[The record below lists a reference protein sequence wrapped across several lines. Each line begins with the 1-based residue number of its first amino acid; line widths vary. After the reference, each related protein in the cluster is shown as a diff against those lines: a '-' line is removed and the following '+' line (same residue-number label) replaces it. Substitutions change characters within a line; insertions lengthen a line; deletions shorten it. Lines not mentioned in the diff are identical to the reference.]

1 MEAFTQDVRYGIR
14 MLRRTPGPT
23 AIAVLTLALG
33 IGANTGIFSLVNAVL
48 LRPLPYPEPGQL
60 VRVFGAFPAQP
71 HFPMAVAD
79 FYDYRQRTSVF
90 SSSALYA
97 ERDLDLTLGDRPEH
111 LSGMG
116 VTHEYFRVLGYHPS
130 IGRDFDEKEEY
141 KDNNHVVILS
151 DRFWRTHFQ
160 ADPSIVGRTLQL
172 SGEPFTVVGV
182 MPPGVQHV
190 GGDYHTPLHGD
201 TVDFWWPLATQ
212 PHKPDGCDRGCH
224 YLNMVA
230 RLKPGITVSAAS
242 AAMNSVADQ
251 FARELP
257 DYNGHALII
266 PLKEEIVGRARL
278 LLTVLMGAV
287 GFLLLI
293 ACVNVAN
300 LALARATSRYREI
313 AIRSV
318 LGAAGLRIIRQLLTE
333 SLLLAFLGCA
343 FGLLLAELGVRGLV
357 ALSPEKLPRLQ
368 LVHIDTPLLLFAAV
382 VTVLTALLFGLAPAL
397 AVIRT
402 NVNESLKDGDRGSTS
417 GGTRGRLC
425 NALVTAEIAIALV
438 LLTGAGLLLRTFLN
452 LQSLEP
458 GFNPAGVLTFHT
470 QLPAKRYPNPE
481 SQIHFYQSLAARL
494 RTLPG
499 VQHVGIGSDIPWT
512 GYDENASFDI
522 PGLPKDPN
530 HSPEAR
536 YHYASPDYFR
546 ALGIP
551 LLGGRFFTATDDPKA
566 PTVMIINDA
575 FANRYFPGQN
585 PVGKILDFSGW
596 GFKQITIV
604 GVIGDVKDTPDAP
617 AAKPAFYWDD
627 WQFTGFGD
635 ERIVTLR
642 ASSNLNSLAAA
653 LPKEILAL
661 DRDLPITDVKTMD
674 EVGAHAIST
683 AKFTVLLVGTF
694 AGLAL
699 ILAAIGIFG
708 VVSYSVTQRTHEIG
722 VRMALGASQQNVL
735 GMILKQGARLAALG
749 VGIGLFAAFALTRAL
764 HGLLYQVS
772 ASDPWTF
779 AAVALVLVTIAL
791 LACYIPSRRALR
803 VDPLVALRYE

>member
-1 MEAFTQDVRYGIR
+1 MEALTQDIRYGIR

-60 VRVFGAFPAQP
+60 VRVFSVWPAQP

-97 ERDLDLTLGDRPEH
+97 QRDLDLTLSDRPEH

-116 VTHEYFRVLGYHPS
+116 VTHEYFRVLGYHPAL
-130 IGRDFDEKEEY
+130 GRDFDEKEEY
-141 KDNNHVVILS
+141 KNNDHVVILS

-160 ADPSIVGRTLQL
+160 ADPGIVGQTLQL
-172 SGEPFTVVGV
+172 SGDSFTVIGI

-190 GGDYHTPLHGD
+190 GGDFHTPGHGD
-201 TVDFWWPLATQ
+201 TVDFWWPLALQ

-230 RLKPGITVSAAS
+230 RLKPGITPAAAS
-242 AAMNSVADQ
+242 AAMNSVAEQ
-251 FARELP
+251 LGHELP
-257 DYNGHALII
+257 DYNGHALIV

-278 LLTVLMGAV
+278 MLTVLMGAV

-293 ACVNVAN
+293 ACVTVAN

-343 FGLLLAELGVRGLV
+343 FGLLFAELGVRGLV
-357 ALSPEKLPRLQ
+357 AFSPDNLPRLN
-368 LVHIDTPLLLFAAV
+368 LVHIDTPVLLFAALI
-382 VTVLTALLFGLAPAL
+382 TVLTALLFGLAPAL
-397 AVIRT
+397 AVLKA
-402 NVNESLKDGDRGSTS
+402 NANESLKDGDRGATS
-417 GGTRGRLC
+417 GGTRGRLR
-425 NALVTAEIAIALV
+425 NILVTAEIALALV
-438 LLTGAGLLLRTFLN
+438 LLTGAGLLLRTFVN
-452 LQSLEP
+452 LQHLDP
-458 GFNPAGVLTFHT
+458 GFNPDHALTFHI
-470 QLPAKRYPNPE
+470 QLPGKRYPDDA

-494 RTLPG
+494 QSLPG
-499 VQHVGIGSDIPWT
+499 VQSVGIGSDIPWP
-512 GYDENASFDI
+512 GYDENSFFEI
-522 PGLPKDPN
+522 PGLPADPN

-551 LLGGRFFTATDDPKA
+551 LLSGRFFDLTDDSKA
-566 PTVMIINDA
+566 PHVVIVSAA
-575 FANRYFPGQN
+575 FAQRFFPGQDA
-585 PVGKILDFSGW
+585 VGKRINLW
-596 GFKQITIV
+596 GFKDTRIV
-604 GVIGDVKDTPDAP
+604 GIIGDVKDTPDAP
-617 AAKPAFYWDD
+617 AAKPAFYWAD
-627 WQFTGFGD
+627 WQFLDGN

-642 ASSNLNSLAAA
+642 ATSNLNSLAAA

-661 DRDLPITDVKTMD
+661 DKDLPITDVQTMD
-674 EVGAHAIST
+674 EVGVHAVST
-683 AKFTVLLVGTF
+683 SKFTLLLVGTF

-699 ILAAIGIFG
+699 VLAAIGIFG

-722 VRMALGASQQNVL
+722 IRMALGASHENVL
-735 GMILKQGARLAALG
+735 GMILSQGARLAALG
-749 VGIGLFAAFALTRAL
+749 VSTGLLAAFALTRAL
-764 HGLLYQVS
+764 RGLLYQVS

-779 AAVALVLVTIAL
+779 AAVALVLVAVAL
-791 LACYIPSRRALR
+791 TACYIPARRAVQ

>member
-60 VRVFGAFPAQP
+60 VRVFDVFPTQP

-97 ERDLDLTLGDRPEH
+97 ERDLDLTLSDRPEH

-116 VTHEYFRVLGYHPS
+116 VTHEYFRVLGYHP
-130 IGRDFDEKEEY
+130 ILGRDFDEKEEY
-141 KDNNHVVILS
+141 KNNNHVVILS
-151 DRFWRTHFQ
+151 DRLWRTHFQ
-160 ADPSIVGRTLQL
+160 ADPAIVGRTLQL
-172 SGEPFTVVGV
+172 SGEPFTVIGV

-190 GGDYHTPLHGD
+190 GGDFHTPAHGD
-201 TVDFWWPLATQ
+201 TVDFWWPLAIQ

-230 RLKPGITVSAAS
+230 RLKPGVTVSAAS
-242 AAMNSVADQ
+242 AAMNSIAKQ

-257 DYNGHALII
+257 DYNGHVLIV

-278 LLTVLMGAV
+278 MLTVLMGAV

-343 FGLLLAELGVRGLV
+343 FGLLFAELGVRGLV

-368 LVHIDTPLLLFAAV
+368 LVHIDTPVLFFAAAI
-382 VTVLTALLFGLAPAL
+382 TVLTALLFGLAPAL
-397 AVIRT
+397 AVVKT
-402 NVNESLKDGDRGSTS
+402 NANESLKDGDRGSTS
-417 GGTRGRLC
+417 GGTRGHLRG
-425 NALVTAEIAIALV
+425 ALITAEIALALV
-438 LLTGAGLLLRTFLN
+438 LLTGAGLLLRTFIN
-452 LQSLEP
+452 LQHLDP
-458 GFNPAGVLTFHT
+458 GFNPTSALTFHI
-470 QLPAKRYPNPE
+470 QLPNKRYPNPD
-481 SQIHFYQSLAARL
+481 SQIHFYQSLVARL
-494 RTLPG
+494 QALPG
-499 VQHVGIGSDIPWT
+499 VQYVGIGSDIPWT
-512 GYDENASFDI
+512 GYDENSSFDI
-522 PGLPKDPN
+522 PGAPTDPN

-536 YHYASPDYFR
+536 YHFASPDYFR

-551 LLGGRFFTATDDPKA
+551 LLSGRFFQLSDDPKA
-566 PTVMIINDA
+566 PHVVIVNAA
-575 FANRYFPGQN
+575 FAQRFFPGQDA
-585 PVGKILDFSGW
+585 VGKRLDIW
-596 GFKQITIV
+596 GFKGTIIV

-617 AAKPAFYWDD
+617 ATKPAFYWAD
-627 WQFTGFGD
+627 WQFLDGA

-642 ASSNLNSLAAA
+642 ATSDLNSLAAA
-653 LPKEILAL
+653 LPKEVLAL
-661 DRDLPITDVKTMD
+661 DKDLPITDLKTMD

-683 AKFTVLLVGTF
+683 ARFTVLLVGTF

-699 ILAAIGIFG
+699 LLAAIGIFG

-749 VGIGLFAAFALTRAL
+749 VCIGLVAGFALTRAL
-764 HGLLYQVS
+764 RGLLYHVS

-779 AAVALVLVTIAL
+779 VTVSLVLVAIAL
-791 LACYIPSRRALR
+791 LACYVPARRALR
-803 VDPLVALRYE
+803 VDPLVALRHE

>member
-14 MLRRTPGPT
+14 MLRRSPGPT
-23 AIAVLTLALG
+23 AVAVLTLALG

-60 VRVFGAFPAQP
+60 VRVFSVWPVQP
-71 HFPMAVAD
+71 HFPMAIAD

-97 ERDLDLTLGDRPEH
+97 ERDLDLTLRDRPEH

-116 VTHEYFRVLGYHPS
+116 VTHEYFRVLGYHPTL
-130 IGRDFDEKEEY
+130 GRDFDEKEEY
-141 KDNNHVVILS
+141 KNNNHVVILS

-160 ADPSIVGRTLQL
+160 SDPGIVGQTLQL
-172 SGEPFTVVGV
+172 SGEPFTVIGV

-190 GGDYHTPLHGD
+190 GGDFHTPAHGD
-201 TVDFWWPLATQ
+201 TVDFWWPLALQ

-224 YLNMVA
+224 YLNMIA
-230 RLKPGITVSAAS
+230 RLKPGISPAAAS
-242 AAMNSVADQ
+242 SAMNSVAEQ
-251 FARELP
+251 LGHELP
-257 DYNGHALII
+257 DYNGHALIV

-278 LLTVLMGAV
+278 MLTVLMGAV

-343 FGLLLAELGVRGLV
+343 FGLLFAELGLRGLV
-357 ALSPEKLPRLQ
+357 ALSPENLPRLQ
-368 LVHIDTPLLLFAAV
+368 LVHIDTPVLLFAAFL
-382 VTVLTALLFGLAPAL
+382 TLLTALLFGLAPAL
-397 AVIRT
+397 AVAKT
-402 NVNESLKDGDRGSTS
+402 NANESLKDGDRGATS
-417 GGTRGRLC
+417 GGTRGRLR
-425 NALVTAEIAIALV
+425 NILVTAEISLALV
-438 LLTGAGLLLRTFLN
+438 LLTGAGLLLRTFVN
-452 LQSLEP
+452 LQHLDP
-458 GFNPAGVLTFHT
+458 GFNPDHALTFHI
-470 QLPAKRYPNPE
+470 QLPNKRYPEPA
-481 SQIHFYQSLAARL
+481 SQIHFYQSLTARL
-494 RTLPG
+494 QALPG
-499 VQHVGIGSDIPWT
+499 VQSVGIGSDIPWT
-512 GYDENASFDI
+512 GYDENASFEI
-522 PGLPKDPN
+522 PGLPRDPN

-551 LLGGRFFTATDDPKA
+551 LLSGRFFTAADDATA
-566 PTVMIINDA
+566 PTVMIINA
-575 FANRYFPGQN
+575 AMANRYFPGQN
-585 PVGKILDFSGW
+585 PVGKILDFAGW
-596 GFKQITIV
+596 GFKQVTIV

-617 AAKPAFYWDD
+617 AAKPAFYWAD

-642 ASSNLNSLAAA
+642 ATSNLNSLAAA
-653 LPKEILAL
+653 LPKEVLSL
-661 DRDLPITDVKTMD
+661 DKDLPITDVKNMD
-674 EVGAHAIST
+674 EVGAHAVST
-683 AKFTVLLVGTF
+683 AKFTVLLVGIF

-699 ILAAIGIFG
+699 VLAAIGIFG

-722 VRMALGASQQNVL
+722 IRMALGASQENVL
-735 GMILKQGARLAALG
+735 SMILKQGAQLAALG
-749 VGIGLFAAFALTRAL
+749 VSFGLLAALVLTRAL
-764 HGLLYQVS
+764 RGLLYQVS

-779 AAVALVLVTIAL
+779 AAVTFVLVAIAL
-791 LACYIPSRRALR
+791 TACYIPARRALQ